1 MAIRAVVDTNVVL
14 SGFLSHKG
22 NPSRIID
29 AWARKAFVPIVS
41 LPLKKEYLAVL
52 KYDRIQRHLGNR
64 LKETFKTLKSLLK
77 IAEIVYS
84 KETISLFKDPYDDM
98 LIEAAISGEADFI
111 VSGDKGVLEIKQY
124 KTVKILTA
132 VEFIEKLQ

>member
-22 NPSRIID
+22 HPSKIID
-29 AWARKAFVPIVS
+29 AWARKVFVPIIS
-41 LPLKKEYLAVL
+41 PPLKKEYLAVL
-52 KYDRIQRHLGNR
+52 KYDRIQIHLGSR
-64 LKETFKTLKSLLK
+64 LKETFKILRSLLK
-77 IAEIVYS
+77 IAEMVHP
-84 KETISLFKDPYDDM
+84 KVTIPLFKDPYDDI

-111 VSGDKGVLEIKQY
+111 VSGDKGVLEIRQY

-132 VEFIEKLQ
+132 LEFIEKL